1 MEFLSKII
9 QPIYIIYSIL
19 CMRTTGEIT
28 MEFFF
33 QENIFKIQ
41 YVFNQSRIFNS
52 VFSCYNFKIEQLMYL
67 MSLSKIQGKSRS
79 SLSII
84 KVKSTAYRNE
94 NSLENKQHNTSSQAF
109 VSSEFRT
116 FDYNGHY
123 NGTARRQG
131 KKWPRV
137 IHAAE
142 SASV

>member
-1 MEFLSKII
+1 
-9 QPIYIIYSIL
+9 
-19 CMRTTGEIT
+19 MRTTGEIT

-79 SLSII
+79 SLSLI

-94 NSLENKQHNTSSQAF
+94 NSLENK
-109 VSSEFRT
+109 
-116 FDYNGHY
+116 
-123 NGTARRQG
+123 
-131 KKWPRV
+131 
-137 IHAAE
+137 
-142 SASV
+142 